1 MSRYRSAIEANESNQ
16 MNMKT
21 NSILSGKIASQTWL
35 RYCAAVL
42 ATALASCGGE
52 LVAPGEGGSGSVPP
66 DRIFVSIGP
75 VTNLTPLT
83 VNGFP
88 FDTAGTAII
97 IEDGDDDGKGLQLG
111 MIARISARSSTTG
124 SSVQVLAVNT
134 GAELRG
140 PVMAVDLKTQTFT
153 SLGVVIEVDPAT
165 LFEGFAKKLD
175 SLAAGDYVQVHG
187 YPSGDDRI
195 RATLV
200 RKRSVS
206 PVVKLTANVSRGACS
221 QCQPTSDD
229 FPLAGFAVKPQAGV
243 RGPGTSI
250 DPGKL
255 VKVTGELSET
265 PGVLIARAVDDYR
278 VAAAPVDGSRVVIQG
293 LFAGTPGGVEFTLS
307 SLPVRVSP
315 STQVNDPSKFGVTLT
330 PGNLLEVV
338 GDIENGELKAIE
350 VQRK

>member
-1 MSRYRSAIEANESNQ
+1 MNRYRSAIEANKSNR

-21 NSILSGKIASQTWL
+21 ISSLHVKNASQTWM
-35 RYCAAVL
+35 RCCTVL
-42 ATALASCGGE
+42 LAGVLASCGGD

-75 VTNLTPLT
+75 VTSLTPLT

-88 FDTAGTAII
+88 FDTAATAII
-97 IEDGDDDGKGLQLG
+97 IEDGDDDGKGLQIG

-140 PVMAVDLKTQTFT
+140 PVMTVDLKTQTFT
-153 SLGVVIEVDPAT
+153 SLGVVVEIDPTT
-165 LFEGFAKKLD
+165 LFEGLTSKLD
-175 SLAAGDYVQVHG
+175 SLAASDYVQVHG

-200 RKRSVS
+200 KKRSAS
-206 PVVKLTANVSRGACS
+206 PVVKLTANVSRGACT
-221 QCQPTSDD
+221 QCQPKSDD
-229 FPLAGFAVKPQAGV
+229 FPLAGFTVKPQDGV

-255 VKVTGELSET
+255 VKVTGELSDA

-278 VAAAPVDGSRVVIQG
+278 VAAAPVDGSRVVIKG
-293 LFAGTPGGVEFTLS
+293 LFAGLPGGVEFTLS

-315 STQVNDPSKFGVTLT
+315 STQVIDPSKFGVTLT
-330 PGNLLEVV
+330 PGNLLEVI

>member
-1 MSRYRSAIEANESNQ
+1 MSRYRSAVEANESIK
-16 MNMKT
+16 MNTKI
-21 NSILSGKIASQTWL
+21 NSSLYTKNASQTWI
-35 RYCAAVL
+35 RYCAALL
-42 ATALASCGGE
+42 ATVLASCGGE

-83 VNGFP
+83 INGFP

-140 PVMAVDLKTQTFT
+140 PVTAIDLKTQTFA
-153 SLGVVIEVDPAT
+153 SLGLIIEIDPAT
-165 LFEGFAKKLD
+165 LFEGFVNKLD
-175 SLAAGDYVQVHG
+175 SLATGDYVQVHG
-187 YPSGDDRI
+187 YPSGDDRV

-200 RKRSVS
+200 KRRSAS
-206 PVVKLTANVSRGACS
+206 PLVKLTANVSQGPCS
-221 QCQPTSDD
+221 QCQPKSDD
-229 FPLAGFAVKPQAGV
+229 FPLAGFAVKPQAGI
-243 RGPGTSI
+243 RGPGTAI
-250 DPGKL
+250 EPGKL
-255 VKVTGELSET
+255 VKVTGELSEA

-315 STQVNDPSKFGVTLT
+315 STQVINPSKFGVTLT
-330 PGNLLEVV
+330 PGNLLEVI

-350 VQRK
+350 VQLK